1 MKIFNAAQTKQWDNV
16 TLERQGILSLDL
28 MERAAKACFDFIT
41 NRFEGRNFYIFC
53 GPGNNG
59 GDGFELA
66 RLLIEASFPTKI
78 YSVWRETDSRSADNT
93 VTFNRLT
100 SSGAFVD
107 SFPSSSPIELS
118 DKYVII
124 DAILGNGQN
133 RPVAGVYKMAVDW
146 INQQNQPVVSID
158 IPTGLYTRER
168 SPDDSMVFAD
178 YTLTFESPK
187 LAMLLPEFE
196 EVVGNWECISIGLD
210 RSFEQE
216 APSEFVWV
224 TEEEIASDTIPR
236 KRFSHKG
243 TFGKAALFV
252 GSYGMTGAAI
262 LSAGAALRSGVGKL
276 FVHTPGKCVDLVQM
290 AVPEAIV
297 RPDPN
302 QLLMSHLPD
311 DLTGF
316 SAVGIGPGIG
326 KETETRELLNQ
337 LLDAAIPN
345 LVLDA
350 DALNIIAE
358 EGWLER
364 IPEGAVLT
372 PHLMEATRMWGF
384 HTSHYT
390 RLMRIR
396 DFVIRRN
403 LIVVLKGAFTATL
416 SPDGTIYFNSTGNVG
431 LAKAGTGDVLT
442 GMLTSLMA
450 QGYSPLA
457 AAKRAVFI
465 HGQTADDLAKTRHFY
480 SFLASDLVAEL
491 GKGKI

>member
-133 RPVAGVYKMAVDW
+133 RPLAGVYKMAVDW

-262 LSAGAALRSGVGKL
+262 LSAGAALRSGVGK
-276 FVHTPGKCVDLVQM
+276 
-290 AVPEAIV
+290 
-297 RPDPN
+297 
-302 QLLMSHLPD
+302 
-311 DLTGF
+311 
-316 SAVGIGPGIG
+316 
-326 KETETRELLNQ
+326 
-337 LLDAAIPN
+337 
-345 LVLDA
+345 
-350 DALNIIAE
+350 
-358 EGWLER
+358 
-364 IPEGAVLT
+364 
-372 PHLMEATRMWGF
+372 
-384 HTSHYT
+384 
-390 RLMRIR
+390 
-396 DFVIRRN
+396 
-403 LIVVLKGAFTATL
+403 
-416 SPDGTIYFNSTGNVG
+416 
-431 LAKAGTGDVLT
+431 
-442 GMLTSLMA
+442 
-450 QGYSPLA
+450 
-457 AAKRAVFI
+457 
-465 HGQTADDLAKTRHFY
+465 
-480 SFLASDLVAEL
+480 
-491 GKGKI
+491 